1 MFQTLYNYVFWRDF
15 VLFFV
20 NRILGSLPFDE
31 AEALRIKW
39 PELSNM
45 GVRYMAKRM
54 SLPSKKRKEGEEKQ
68 EKQEEPKQNEDPKSF
83 IGFWSWTCLLPPDRF
98 DTLSRWVGKYRH
110 FRL

>member
-1 MFQTLYNYVFWRDF
+1 MEGFCSDF
-15 VLFFV
+15 FKTGSK
-20 NRILGSLPFDE
+20 GSLPFDE

-68 EKQEEPKQNEDPKSF
+68 EKHDEPKQNEDPKSF
-83 IGFWSWTCLLPPDRF
+83 VGF
-98 DTLSRWVGKYRH
+98 
-110 FRL
+110 